1 MSYQV
6 LARKWRPRSFREMVG
21 QTHVLKALINALDSQ
36 RLHHA
41 YLFTGT
47 RGVGKTTIARI
58 IAKCLNCET
67 GISSTPCGVCSI
79 CKEIDEGRFVD
90 LIEVDAASR
99 TKVEDTRELLDNVQY
114 SPSRGRFKVYLIDE
128 VHMLS
133 SHSFNALLKTLEEP
147 PPHVKFLLATT
158 DPQKLPVTILSRCL
172 QFSLKNMPP
181 ERVVEHLSHVLA
193 AESIPFEE
201 DALWLLGRAADGSMR
216 DAMSLTDQAIAFGEG
231 KVLAADVRAMLGT
244 LDHGQVYGVL
254 QALLEGDA
262 RALIEAVRHL
272 AEQGP
277 DWNGVLAEILNVL
290 HRVAIAQALPDAID
304 NGQGDRDRVLALAEV
319 LPAEDVQFYYQMG
332 LIGRRDLPLAPD
344 PRSGFEM
351 VLLRML
357 AFRPAG
363 TDAVPRVALKPLGIS
378 QATTDPRFNPVAGA
392 AMGAPVV
399 TMPERAPA
407 AETISAVS
415 VSASAPQAVVEPAH
429 ANETVAPEP
438 EISAPA
444 VVEPPA
450 APVLSNSQSVDRP
463 EPPAMPVIQPA
474 PVQAAP
480 AAVVEDLPWEET
492 RTAAEPMPVTAPV
505 VSSVDERLTASDE
518 GAVDSDDE
526 PPPGDYDYVEMDAES
541 FDYDFDAVAS
551 EPAPEPEVVPAAQPA
566 TGLAADWLELFPKL
580 GLSGMTGSIGAN
592 CTLMAVEG
600 DNWLLHLDPG
610 HSALFNA
617 TQQRRLNDA
626 LNQYHGRELIV
637 QIELRKPEQE
647 TPAQAAARRRA
658 NRQREAEASIHND
671 PVVQQMIQ
679 QFAAVIRADSIE
691 PLDTL
696 Q

>member
-1 MSYQV
+1 
-6 LARKWRPRSFREMVG
+6 
-21 QTHVLKALINALDSQ
+21 
-36 RLHHA
+36 
-41 YLFTGT
+41 
-47 RGVGKTTIARI
+47 
-58 IAKCLNCET
+58 
-67 GISSTPCGVCSI
+67 
-79 CKEIDEGRFVD
+79 
-90 LIEVDAASR
+90 
-99 TKVEDTRELLDNVQY
+99 
-114 SPSRGRFKVYLIDE
+114 
-128 VHMLS
+128 
-133 SHSFNALLKTLEEP
+133 
-147 PPHVKFLLATT
+147 
-158 DPQKLPVTILSRCL
+158 
-172 QFSLKNMPP
+172 
-181 ERVVEHLSHVLA
+181 
-193 AESIPFEE
+193 
-201 DALWLLGRAADGSMR
+201 
-216 DAMSLTDQAIAFGEG
+216 
-231 KVLAADVRAMLGT
+231 
-244 LDHGQVYGVL
+244 
-254 QALLEGDA
+254 
-262 RALIEAVRHL
+262 
-272 AEQGP
+272 
-277 DWNGVLAEILNVL
+277 
-290 HRVAIAQALPDAID
+290 
-304 NGQGDRDRVLALAEV
+304 
-319 LPAEDVQFYYQMG
+319 
-332 LIGRRDLPLAPD
+332 
-344 PRSGFEM
+344 
-351 VLLRML
+351 
-357 AFRPAG
+357 
-363 TDAVPRVALKPLGIS
+363 
-378 QATTDPRFNPVAGA
+378 
-392 AMGAPVV
+392 
-399 TMPERAPA
+399 
-407 AETISAVS
+407 
-415 VSASAPQAVVEPAH
+415 
-429 ANETVAPEP
+429 
-438 EISAPA
+438 
-444 VVEPPA
+444 
-450 APVLSNSQSVDRP
+450 
-463 EPPAMPVIQPA
+463 MPVIQPA